1 MMAIQ
6 QHSLLSHQTDVIEVY
21 FKSMIYLSIVILDQL
36 NLLRILG
43 FAINTEFLASEDYHD
58 GQQDEDQEHCQ

>member
-36 NLLRILG
+36 DLLRILG
-43 FAINTEFLASEDYHD
+43 FAVNTEFLASEDYHD
-58 GQQDEDQEHCQ
+58 CQQDEDQEHCQ